1 MHTLRIMQNVKKGL
15 YLSVTSRWAVR
26 THAVVNKLRSEV
38 ILDLIFGNN
47 AGMINKVGVEK
58 H

>member
-1 MHTLRIMQNVKKGL
+1 MLRMRPECREVALSFRKGGGRTVHTQA
-15 YLSVTSRWAVR
+15 TA
-26 THAVVNKLRSEV
+26 NKLCSEV

-47 AGMINKVGVEK
+47 AGLINKVGVEK